1 MTGTSSRT
9 SASSILALGRS
20 RETLLNPPCLGGTF
34 CFWGFP
40 KSPFLFAV
48 ELHSFLTTPVPSL
61 ARRGSTS
68 PLSFL
73 PSGKEKKQ
81 EVACHLLLGFG
92 IAGRRDILFICYRFE
107 RIAVNFLHLTSSLLH
122 QPSDISHQTSSIRLS
137 RKHSRTRGL

>member
-9 SASSILALGRS
+9 SALSILALVRS

-61 ARRGSTS
+61 LRRA
-68 PLSFL
+68 PFSFL
-73 PSGKEKKQ
+73 SLERETKQRERAKTVLSSGH
-81 EVACHLLLGFG
+81 VCPIFG
-92 IAGRRDILFICYRFE
+92 ITR
-107 RIAVNFLHLTSSLLH
+107 
-122 QPSDISHQTSSIRLS
+122 
-137 RKHSRTRGL
+137 RTRSASTASRISFLRLLRTLRLNEDSENRTDSKGPSCGNVFEKV